1 MKALL
6 VERSL
11 ARFAVAR
18 VASGWKAGAGGRF
31 GPLRL
36 VDVAPPDLPGP
47 GWQRLFPRLAGI
59 CGSDLATVD
68 GRSSRWFEPL
78 VSFPFVPGHEVVAD
92 TESGQRVVPEPVL
105 GCEAR
110 GIHPLCPA
118 CAEGRRRHCVNL
130 TGGHL
135 SPGLQTGYCNET
147 GGGWSL
153 AFVAHESQLHP
164 VPEGLADE
172 AAVLVEPAA
181 CAVHA
186 ALTPTG
192 SEGSRGSREMTAVVI
207 GAGTLGLCTVAALS
221 RYREDATR
229 IIVVAK
235 HPAQRDLATRLGAS
249 TVADPGELRRA
260 VRRATGSWIMSNG
273 QLSGGA
279 PFVIDCVG
287 TAASVA
293 DALAVT
299 APGGTLVLAGMPGPA
314 HFDLTPLWQREVL
327 FTGSYTYGPEPS
339 MGGRHSFDL
348 AFELA
353 EAARLE
359 RLLSATYTLDRP
371 AEAIEH
377 AAAAGRRGA
386 IKIAFDMRGEK
397 KASLS

>member
-1 MKALL
+1 MKALQ

-11 ARFAVAR
+11 ARFAMAR
-18 VASGWKAGAGGRF
+18 VASEWRSGAGGRC

-36 VDVAPPDLPGP
+36 VDVAPPELPGP
-47 GWQRLFPRLAGI
+47 GWQRLFPRLSGI

-92 TESGQRVVPEPVL
+92 TTDRGRAVIEPVL

-110 GIHPLCPA
+110 SVLPPCPA

-130 TGGHL
+130 TGGHIE
-135 SPGLQTGYCNET
+135 PGLQTGYCKDT

-153 AFVAHESQLHP
+153 VFVAHQSQVHP

-181 CAVHA
+181 CAIHA
-186 ALTPTG
+186 ALSQPRAD
-192 SEGSRGSREMTAVVI
+192 EAVAVVI
-207 GAGTLGLCTVAALS
+207 GAGTLGLCAIAAMA
-221 RYREDATR
+221 RWREDITR
-229 IIVVAK
+229 IIAIAK
-235 HPAQRDLATRLGAS
+235 HPVQRELAARFGATS
-249 TVADPGELRRA
+249 VAEPKELRRA
-260 VRRATGSWIMSNG
+260 VRRATGSWILDNG

-279 PFVIDCVG
+279 PLVLDCVG
-287 TAASVA
+287 TADSVA

-299 APGGTLVLAGMPGPA
+299 APGGQVILAGMPGPA
-314 HFDLTPLWQREVL
+314 EVDFTPLWQREISV
-327 FTGSYTYGPEPS
+327 TGSYTYGPEPAQ
-339 MGGRHSFDL
+339 GGRHSFDL

-353 EAARLE
+353 DVAGLD
-359 RLLSATYTLDRP
+359 RLLSATYPLERSAD
-371 AEAIEH
+371 AIEH

-386 IKIAFDMRGEK
+386 VKVAFDMRGEK
-397 KASLS
+397 KRSLL